1 MTNDK
6 QRLLE
11 VMQKLNPEF
20 NILQEGAWGHY
31 PLDNDAVSDWKWKF
45 GDMILKELK
54 DKLKGDDSSYQY
66 YAIGLW
72 KFFKERLET
81 QYSFFSDEQIEEMDK
96 LTNTIAKKLLESDFG
111 DSYEEPD
118 KIKIY
123 LENFI
128 NQYLDKSVLKK

>member
-1 MTNDK
+1 MRNDK

-20 NILQEGAWGHY
+20 NILQEGAWGHF

-54 DKLKGDDSSYQY
+54 DKLKGDDTHYQY

-72 KFFKERLET
+72 EFFKERLET

-128 NQYLDKSVLKK
+128 NQHLDKSVLKK